1 MRSRPG
7 RNGIEP
13 CSFRLG
19 QRSLHVVDILERGG
33 LADARRFQVR
43 VADGRRFVIRHQ
55 PAGDRW
61 ELAAVMRPS
70 R

>member
-1 MRSRPG
+1 M
-7 RNGIEP
+7 EP

-43 VADGRRFVIRHQ
+43 VADG
-55 PAGDRW
+55 DRW
-61 ELAAVMRPS
+61 ELAAVMRGS